1 MAAISADIN
10 LNASD
15 GRTDREKERVIYFP
29 LSIAVHGPSA
39 HLIQVTYQQ

>member
-15 GRTDREKERVIYFP
+15 GRTDREKEFP